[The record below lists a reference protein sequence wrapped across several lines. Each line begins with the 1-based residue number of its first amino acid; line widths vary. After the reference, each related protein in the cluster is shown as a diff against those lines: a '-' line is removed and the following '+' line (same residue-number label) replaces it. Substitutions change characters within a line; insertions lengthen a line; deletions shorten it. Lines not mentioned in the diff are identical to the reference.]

1 MSSSV
6 TDLLSG
12 YFSEELAGARPML
25 RSSLINGGP
34 EGVERLR
41 VEFRDFLSNRPMTR
55 DEFWKAT
62 SAWFDTDEA
71 LYAAVGDAYRFFFD
85 DEPPP
90 AKGPAGS

>member
-34 EGVERLR
+34 EGVDRLR
-41 VEFRDFLSNRPMTR
+41 VEFREFLSKRPMTR
-55 DEFWKAT
+55 DEFWTAT
-62 SAWFDTDEA
+62 SAWFDSEEA
-71 LYAAVGDAYRFFFD
+71 LYAAVEDAHRFFFD
-85 DEPPP
+85 EEPPS
-90 AKGPAGS
+90 AETSADS